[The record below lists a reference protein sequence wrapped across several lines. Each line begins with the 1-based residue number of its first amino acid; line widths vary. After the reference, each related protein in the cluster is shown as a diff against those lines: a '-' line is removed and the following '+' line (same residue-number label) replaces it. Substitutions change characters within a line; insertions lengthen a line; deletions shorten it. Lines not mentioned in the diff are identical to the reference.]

1 MQELI
6 FWCAVIIGTSA
17 ILLVLPW
24 TKEIFRPLYGE
35 MLKMLVFI
43 VNECLLW
50 TWYFIKIIIRSH
62 FELFDNFI
70 HRKSDYDALAMLK
83 RLKKDKIKERRG

>member
-6 FWCAVIIGTSA
+6 FWLAVIIGASA
-17 ILLVLPW
+17 ILLVLPL

-35 MLKMLVFI
+35 MLKMLVFF
-43 VNECLLW
+43 VSEALLW
-50 TWYFIKIIIRSH
+50 GWYFIKLIIKSH
-62 FELFDNFI
+62 FELFDNFT

-83 RLKKDKIKERRG
+83 RLKNDKIKERRG